1 MIRLSAEIS
10 RAGSFIGSAGCNY
23 EDMLEGKDFDF
34 GGGRAYLRDEMEC
47 LGSCGIAGSKNTIY
61 VYIRSDEAE
70 KKVKV
75 DFYEIEKYGDTERKK
90 RTEVKNYSDIHHI
103 PCEPGDIFEVKVIK
117 EDDSSERQQI
127 GYRKFVI
134 GSL

>member
-1 MIRLSAEIS
+1 
-10 RAGSFIGSAGCNY
+10 
-23 EDMLEGKDFDF
+23 
-34 GGGRAYLRDEMEC
+34 
-47 LGSCGIAGSKNTIY
+47 
-61 VYIRSDEAE
+61 
-70 KKVKV
+70 
-75 DFYEIEKYGDTERKK
+75 
-90 RTEVKNYSDIHHI
+90 VKNYSDIHHI